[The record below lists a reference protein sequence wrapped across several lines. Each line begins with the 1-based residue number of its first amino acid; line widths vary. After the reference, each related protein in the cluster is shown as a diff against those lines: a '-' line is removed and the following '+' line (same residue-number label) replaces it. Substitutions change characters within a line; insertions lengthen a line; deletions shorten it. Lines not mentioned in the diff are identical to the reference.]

1 MRSRRFLVLAVAV
14 AALLFATTSFA
25 QSIVSARSGAIHH
38 LEGRA
43 LIDGDVIATK
53 FAEFPN
59 LQESSVLRTERGRV
73 EMLLTPGVVVRM
85 SEHSALR
92 MISSRLSDTRLE
104 LLEGSVLIE
113 AMEIL
118 QDNAITL
125 FCNDSSIQL
134 LDEGLYRID
143 ASPPQLRVFRGKAQ
157 VVSDDQILTAKK
169 GKLVDLGGVLIAT
182 KFDSKAGDSLHR
194 WSSRRSGYLAMANVS
209 AARSLSNWG
218 VPWSSSGWRWNQY
231 FGMFTFVPYS
241 GIYHSPFGYSYW
253 SPRQVY
259 QTYYVPRRQPASSG
273 GWGGG
278 ASSRYNSNL
287 GYVTVSSRSASRS
300 SGSVSSGSSSAS
312 SSASS
317 SPRTGGSSSSRG
329 SAAGGRGR

>member
-1 MRSRRFLVLAVAV
+1 MSKRFSVFAIAVV
-14 AALLFATTSFA
+14 VVLFATAAFA

-38 LEGRA
+38 LEGHA

-73 EMLLTPGVVVRM
+73 EMLLTPGVIVRM
-85 SEHSALR
+85 SEYSALR

-125 FCNDSSIQL
+125 FCNGSSIQL

-143 ASPPQLRVFRGKAQ
+143 ASPPQLRVFKGKVQ
-157 VVSDDQILTAKK
+157 VVSGDQILTAKK
-169 GKLVDLGGVLIAT
+169 GKLVDLGGVLLAT
-182 KFDSKAGDSLHR
+182 KFDTNVGDSLHR

-231 FGMFTFVPYS
+231 FGMFTFIPHRGMYR
-241 GIYHSPFGYSYW
+241 SPFGYSYW

-278 ASSRYNSNL
+278 ASSRYNANL

-300 SGSVSSGSSSAS
+300 SSSVSSGSSSSS

-317 SPRTGGSSSSRG
+317 SPRSGGSASPRG
-329 SAAGGRGR
+329 SAGGGRGR